1 MNDFVSR
8 REFLGVLGAGSV
20 LPSLAAGQT
29 FSSANVP
36 ATSRELWSWTRA
48 QLVLEPGL
56 AWLDTAGFGPAL
68 RAVMAR
74 EYRSRELQSL
84 DFTAYQASALGA
96 DGLRRQLTTLAAFFG
111 AEPDELALNSGAT
124 EGLNTV
130 ARGLDLEPGDEVLTT
145 TQDRPAAVYP
155 WLLEAK
161 RRGIKVRQLPQDGV
175 PVSPESI
182 LGHFASAITP
192 HTKVMAFAHVQATDG
207 TVMPVRELCALARSN
222 GIFSIVDGAQGPGL
236 LDLRL
241 VDLGCDAYATS
252 FHRWLNA
259 PHGTGALFVRRA
271 TQPRL
276 WPLAVEQA
284 TGWDT
289 RDLYGQELPPGA
301 AAGVPEAQ
309 AKFGCLSRYQGPSL
323 EGIAIAIDFQR
334 TVNRARIGS
343 RIREL
348 ASYLR
353 SSLATL
359 PEVQVLSPGHPTLST
374 GIVSLRIANRDHGSI
389 VQALAREDRIA
400 VAHVAHGTG
409 FDAIR
414 VSLHAYNDHDE
425 IERLVNALRRRL

>member
-1 MNDFVSR
+1 
-8 REFLGVLGAGSV
+8 
-20 LPSLAAGQT
+20 
-29 FSSANVP
+29 
-36 ATSRELWSWTRA
+36 
-48 QLVLEPGL
+48 
-56 AWLDTAGFGPAL
+56 
-68 RAVMAR
+68 MAR
-74 EYRSRELQSL
+74 EFRSRERQSA

-111 AEPDELALNSGAT
+111 VEPDDLALNSGST

-130 ARGLDLEPGDEVLTT
+130 ARGLDLQPGDEVLTT
-145 TQDRPAAVYP
+145 THDRPAAVYP

-161 RRGIKVRQLPQDGV
+161 RRGIKVRQLPQEGV
-175 PVSPESI
+175 PASPESI
-182 LGHFASAITP
+182 VSRFAGAITP
-192 HTKVMAFAHVQATDG
+192 QTKVMAFAHVQSTDG

-222 GIFSIVDGAQGPGL
+222 GIFSVVDGAQGPGL

-241 VDLGCDAYATS
+241 ADLGCDAYATS

-259 PHGTGALFVRRA
+259 PHGTGALFLRREA
-271 TQPRL
+271 RPRL

-284 TGWDT
+284 TGWDS
-289 RDLYGQELPPGA
+289 RDRFGQELPPGA

-323 EGIAIAIDFQR
+323 EGIAIAIDFQQ

-353 SSLATL
+353 SSVAAL
-359 PEVQVLSPGHPTLST
+359 PGAQVLSPGHPALST
-374 GIVSLRIANRDHGSI
+374 GIVSLRVAYRDHASV
-389 VQALAREDRIA
+389 VQSMAREDRIA

>member
-8 REFLGVLGAGSV
+8 REFLGVLGAGSL
-20 LPSLAAGQT
+20 LPSFAAGQT
-29 FSSANVP
+29 FSSASVP
-36 ATSRELWSWTRA
+36 VTSRELWSWACA
-48 QLVLEPGL
+48 QLVLEPGR

-74 EYRSRELQSL
+74 EFRSRERQSE
-84 DFTAYQASALGA
+84 DFAAYWESALSA
-96 DGLRRQLTTLAAFFG
+96 DGLRRQLTTLAAFVG
-111 AEPDELALNSGAT
+111 AEPDDLALNSGST

-130 ARGLDLEPGDEVLTT
+130 ARGLDLQPGDEVLTT
-145 TQDRPAAVYP
+145 VHDRPAAVYP

-161 RRGIKVRQLPQDGV
+161 RRGIKVKQLPQEGV
-175 PVSPESI
+175 PASPESI
-182 LGHFASAITP
+182 VGRFAGAITP
-192 HTKVMAFAHVQATDG
+192 QTKVMAFAHVQSTDG

-222 GIFSIVDGAQGPGL
+222 GIFSVVDGAQGPGL

-241 VDLGCDAYATS
+241 AELGCDAYAAS

-259 PHGTGALFVRRA
+259 PHGTGALFVRREA
-271 TQPRL
+271 RPRL

-289 RDLYGQELPPGA
+289 RDRFDQELPPGN
-301 AAGVPEAQ
+301 AAGMPEAQ
-309 AKFGCLSRYQGPSL
+309 AKFGCLGRYHGPSL
-323 EGIAIAIDFQR
+323 EGIAIAIEFQQA
-334 TVNRARIGS
+334 VNRARIGA

-348 ASYLR
+348 AAYLR
-353 SSLATL
+353 SSIAAL
-359 PEVQVLSPGHPTLST
+359 PGVQVVSPAHPSLST
-374 GIVSLRIANRDHGSI
+374 GIVSLRIANRGHASV
-389 VQALAREDRIA
+389 VQSMGREDRIA
-400 VAHVAHGTG
+400 VGHVAHGTG